1 MFLKLFLAFTLIPV
15 VEIYLLMEVAGAI
28 GSVNAILLVIVT
40 GFLGAHF
47 ARMQGMQT
55 MFRVRASL
63 QQGGVPAEEMVD
75 ALLIF
80 VAGIVLITPG
90 LMTDIAGLLIL
101 FPGTRKQFKEFL
113 RRKFEALRND
123 GTIDITRYH

>member
-15 VEIYLLMEVAGAI
+15 VEIYLLMEVAEAI
-28 GSVNAILLVIVT
+28 GSLNAIMLVLGT
-40 GFLGAHF
+40 GFLGAYF

-63 QQGGVPAEEMVD
+63 QQGIVPAEDMVD

-90 LMTDIAGLLIL
+90 LMTDLAGLLIL
-101 FPGTRKQFKEFL
+101 FPGTRQQLKRFL
-113 RRKFEALRND
+113 KRKFEEFKND
-123 GTIDITRYH
+123 GTIDINHHQ

>member
-1 MFLKLFLAFTLIPV
+1 MFLKLFLVFTLIPI
-15 VEIYLLMEVAGAI
+15 VEIYLLMEVAGAL
-28 GSVNAILLVIVT
+28 GSLNAILLVLGT
-40 GFLGAHF
+40 GFLGAYF

-63 QQGGVPAEEMVD
+63 QQGVVPAEEMMD

-90 LMTDIAGLLIL
+90 LLTDVAGLLIL
-101 FPGTRKQFKEFL
+101 FPGTRQQFKGFL
-113 RRKFEALRND
+113 RRKFEAYRDD
-123 GTIDITRYH
+123 GTIDISRYS